1 MWEKSLVLAFCWF
14 DEYVCDTRRKPP
26 LLLCIHCYMRSRC
39 MQLLWSWS
47 HICDLIWEFL
57 LICVVRK
64 LVFSS
69 VLIWL
74 FVYASAF
81 NCLLPQSHLICHK
94 PYFNLKEFLFFF
106 IVFSKQSHPLSLEL
120 LGNAYLCKKLHYFFV
135 CMKFGKI
142 LTFSWFC
149 CNIRSKQ
156 SNIFPL
162 FSDKRQR
169 WPPLSQAGWCLFF
182 LLLDVLPL
190 FSTSGPRERWFV
202 FFLAFVFVFAFVWA
216 FIVVLAFVS
225 YLSCSCS
232 QHLVGEKGVK
242 SFFCLCHVFVLF
254 FSVD

>member
-1 MWEKSLVLAFCWF
+1 
-14 DEYVCDTRRKPP
+14 
-26 LLLCIHCYMRSRC
+26 MRSRC
-39 MQLLWSWS
+39 MQLLWSWN

-94 PYFNLKEFLFFF
+94 PYFNLKEFLFFV

-149 CNIRSKQ
+149 CKIRSNQ
-156 SNIFPL
+156 IYFL
-162 FSDKRQR
+162 FFSDKRQR

-182 LLLDVLPL
+182 SLQAVLPW
-190 FSTSGPRERWFV
+190 FSTSGRPERCYV
-202 FFLAFVFVFAFVWA
+202 
-216 FIVVLAFVS
+216 
-225 YLSCSCS
+225 
-232 QHLVGEKGVK
+232 
-242 SFFCLCHVFVLF
+242 FFCLCHVFVLF
-254 FSVD
+254 SVD

>member
-1 MWEKSLVLAFCWF
+1 MFVIHGESHRYYCVFIVTWGVAAAVVELKSHLWF
-14 DEYVCDTRRKPP
+14 DLRV
-26 LLLCIHCYMRSRC
+26 
-39 MQLLWSWS
+39 
-47 HICDLIWEFL
+47 FL

-149 CNIRSKQ
+149 CKIRSKQ
-156 SNIFPL
+156 LNIFPL
-162 FSDKRQR
+162 FFQTKDKDGL
-169 WPPLSQAGWCLFF
+169 LSLKLADASSSRCW
-182 LLLDVLPL
+182 LPCP
-190 FSTSGPRERWFV
+190 G
-202 FFLAFVFVFAFVWA
+202 
-216 FIVVLAFVS
+216 
-225 YLSCSCS
+225 S
-232 QHLVGEKGVK
+232 QHLVGEKGVT
-242 SFFCLCHVFVLF
+242 SFFVCVMSLF
-254 FSVD
+254 CFL

>member
-14 DEYVCDTRRKPP
+14 DEYVCDTWRKPP

-94 PYFNLKEFLFFF
+94 PYFNLKEFLFLF
-106 IVFSKQSHPLSLEL
+106 ITCFLKTIASSLSWT
-120 LGNAYLCKKLHYFFV
+120 A
-135 CMKFGKI
+135 
-142 LTFSWFC
+142 W
-149 CNIRSKQ
+149 Q
-156 SNIFPL
+156 
-162 FSDKRQR
+162 
-169 WPPLSQAGWCLFF
+169 CLFVQKVTLLFCVYEIWKNLNLF
-182 LLLDVLPL
+182 LILLQD
-190 FSTSGPRERWFV
+190 
-202 FFLAFVFVFAFVWA
+202 
-216 FIVVLAFVS
+216 
-225 YLSCSCS
+225 
-232 QHLVGEKGVK
+232 
-242 SFFCLCHVFVLF
+242 
-254 FSVD
+254 